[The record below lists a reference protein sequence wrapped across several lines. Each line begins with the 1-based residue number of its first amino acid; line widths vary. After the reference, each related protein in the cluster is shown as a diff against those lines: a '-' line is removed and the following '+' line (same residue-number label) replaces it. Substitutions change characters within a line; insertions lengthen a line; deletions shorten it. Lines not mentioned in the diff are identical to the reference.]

1 MCQTPTKHNL
11 VAIAPSIDIY
21 RQQVRQ
27 VDAWDRN
34 SDTWLQVKYTNEQ
47 HCTMHIPV
55 FMKVIVIISDAHAA
69 MLMDINGYL
78 GNAPPH
84 MVRLQY

>member
-1 MCQTPTKHNL
+1 MYQTPTKRNL
-11 VAIAPSIDIY
+11 VAIAPSIGIY

-34 SDTWLQVKYTNEQ
+34 SDTWPQVKYTNEQ
-47 HCTMHIPV
+47 HCMMRTPV
-55 FMKVIVIISDAHAA
+55 FMKVIVIINNAHAA

-84 MVRLQY
+84 TVRLQY